1 MGFDIQGFIA
11 KVEKFVN
18 EGKTDRQGKTD
29 GKFDSYEK
37 ASLFNNRELLNE
49 LGTACEEDL
58 SVQQQ
63 VQNDLGISLS
73 SIKSRIQ
80 ELTTAGAK
88 STRSAGGDNGGNGDT
103 AGGINIFINN
113 SVNINVEINIS
124 TEIKNEINNNL
135 SCGCGGPG
143 GADVDALVDILKKLL
158 GDGGSVQEF
167 ILYIFNQFSEKL
179 GLDMGNIQELLKQI
193 LSKLDSQ
200 EQTINKMNDY
210 LVELMK
216 QNYNAL
222 AMMGLKMDTLI
233 EIVQKGNVDNIEI
246 LGKIYTAIM
255 DLTGQFSNFTQV
267 EQNQF
272 NQIMDMLKNGNVNLE
287 QVLALLNAIK
297 NDTSENNKISQNIL
311 KAIVEG
317 KKEVLNAL
325 TKIDADFNQ
334 FGDDIQN
341 QLVQI
346 LAAILNNPG
355 GSGGTVNVDLTE
367 VLNVLKA
374 MLDKLDSI
382 DQNTAENKEISKK
395 ILEAIEKFGVSIAD
409 KLAVI
414 IDGIG
419 NDSTKLDKLMAFLA
433 KMDENNKE
441 RVNKL
446 LDAIAKLSVIGG
458 SGGGDVNVTFDVD
471 AIIDAINKAGGD
483 MNAKMDEIIELL
495 NKINNN
501 VVSGNE
507 QSKKLAE
514 EIMETI
520 KKLGFDVAGS
530 LNVIIENM
538 DGDSAKMEELLAFL
552 KTMDANNAERNK
564 AILEAIAKLGLDVA
578 GSFTKLI
585 DIGNKNNELQE
596 ETNNL
601 IKELTTFIKNIQF
614 SGGNGGTV
622 VIDINAIVDAIN
634 TNGADIKQEIG
645 DLKELIKTLNK
656 NVVQGN
662 EDNKKL
668 LQDILAEI
676 KKLGAD
682 VSVSLN
688 TIIQQM
694 NGDSA
699 KMEELLA
706 FLKTMDANNET
717 RNKAILEA
725 IAKLGVDVI
734 EALNNLDV
742 QVTVEGGGSGGPVDL
757 STVIDAINSVGGD
770 INKTLGE
777 IFDLLKTLNGNV
789 VQGNIDNKQMAQ
801 LILNALANIEN
812 AVKANGDKLNLDEVM
827 AILHD
832 ILDAIKNH
840 EVTITVEGDGS
851 CHCHCHQG
859 DGDSD
864 SDGDG
869 DDTTHEGEQQD
880 WNSVLGARASA
891 MMWDDTTGVNKVKNN
906 NDNSQGGVTVNGRY
920 LKPGKYT
927 GPAIGLGT
935 GVYIVKDGKVF
946 DLSGKEVNF

>member
-325 TKIDADFNQ
+325 TKIDANFNQ
-334 FGDDIQN
+334 FGDDIKN

-441 RVNKL
+441 RVDKL

-471 AIIDAINKAGGD
+471 SIIDAINKAGGD
-483 MNAKMDEIIELL
+483 MNAKMDEVIKLL
-495 NKINNN
+495 NKINEN
-501 VVSGNE
+501 VVNGTEEN
-507 QSKKLAE
+507 KKQAAKIIE
-514 EIMETI
+514 AIN
-520 KKLGFDVAGS
+520 KLGFDVAGS
-530 LNVIIENM
+530 LTVIIENM
-538 DGDSAKMEELLAFL
+538 NGDSAKLDKLYAFL
-552 KTMDANNAERNK
+552 EKMDANNKERVNK
-564 AILEAIAKLGLDVA
+564 LLEAIAKLQIIGGGGGGDV
-578 GSFTKLI
+578 
-585 DIGNKNNELQE
+585 NV
-596 ETNNL
+596 
-601 IKELTTFIKNIQF
+601 TF
-614 SGGNGGTV
+614 
-622 VIDINAIVDAIN
+622 DVDAIIDAIN
-634 TNGADIKQEIG
+634 NAGSDMNAKMDEIIK
-645 DLKELIKTLNK
+645 LLNK
-656 NVVQGN
+656 INENVVNGT
-662 EDNKKL
+662 EENKK
-668 LQDILAEI
+668 QAAKIIEAI
-676 KKLGAD
+676 NKLGFDIAG
-682 VSVSLN
+682 SLT
-688 TIIQQM
+688 TIIENM

-880 WNSVLGARASA
+880 WNSVLGARTSA